1 MSTPAPRRPFQRV
14 LVLGTAFAV
23 LLLAGLLWISAR
35 QPVRLAGITPAD
47 GSALTRAPGEV
58 ALTFSG
64 DDFHPSA
71 VYLQVNGPDGTPVTD
86 GPPRL
91 DGRRLV
97 TQVRTDAA
105 GTYRVVY
112 RLVLDADREVSGT
125 TAFDLGTTTAP
136 APAPPRGGHRTGP
149 QPRRRRRLEPVAAR
163 RRRRP
168 AARRPPPDAPPPPA
182 PSPPHPRPGPLTGP
196 DG

>member
-1 MSTPAPRRPFQRV
+1 MSTPVPRRPFQRV
-14 LVLGTAFAV
+14 LLLGTAFAV
-23 LLLAGLLWISAR
+23 LLLVGLLWISAR

-97 TQVRTDAA
+97 AQVRTDAA

-112 RLVLDADREVSGT
+112 RLVLDTDREVSGT

-136 APAPPRGGHRTGP
+136 RPGTPLAEDTAPAHSHAVDGAWNLLLLAVDAVLLPGA
-149 QPRRRRRLEPVAAR
+149 LLLML
-163 RRRRP
+163 RRP
-168 AARRPPPDAPPPPA
+168 RLRRPRT
-182 PSPPHPRPGPLTGP
+182 PRPVR
-196 DG
+196 